1 MEYGQLCPLAKA
13 TEILGERW
21 TFLVIRELLSGSA
34 RFNEIR
40 RGVPLMSPSLLSQR
54 LQRLEHEGLLRRE
67 PSGGGHLYHLTKAG
81 QELAPIVHRLSHWGE
96 RWVLGHV
103 DPRKKDVT
111 ALMWAIRRRVDPA
124 ALGKRRVTLRFEFT
138 DQPQA
143 KRCWWL
149 VNEGTNVDLCPKD
162 PGFEVDLYVITDLQT
177 MARVWVGKL
186 QLSAAINANTLELS
200 GPRSL
205 CQAFCSWLLLSPFA
219 QTEAAEPEHLS
230 ADAGSRPASAGR
242 SLAKSSRRSPGPAPL
257 GRTIR
262 ARSH

>member
-13 TEILGERW
+13 TEILAERW
-21 TFLVIRELLSGSA
+21 TFLVIRELLSGSV

-54 LQRLEHEGLLRRE
+54 LQRLEREGLVRRE
-67 PSGGGHLYHLTKAG
+67 PSGSGHLYHLTEAG
-81 QELAPIVHRLSHWGE
+81 QELAPIVRRLSQWGE
-96 RWVLGHV
+96 RWVLGHI
-103 DPRKKDVT
+103 DQRKPDVT
-111 ALMWAIRRRVDPA
+111 ALMWALRRRVDPSA
-124 ALGKRRVTLRFEFT
+124 YGKPRVTVQFEFT

-143 KRCWWL
+143 KRCSWL
-149 VNEGTNVDLCPKD
+149 INEGMSVDLCPKN

-186 QLSAAINANTLELS
+186 QLSAAINAGTLELS

-219 QTEAAEPEHLS
+219 QREAAEPEPLS
-230 ADAGSRPASAGR
+230 AGAGFAVGPNSGAGR
-242 SLAKSSRRSPGPAPL
+242 KSRSTRGATLSTPP
-257 GRTIR
+257 
-262 ARSH
+262 S